1 MKRILS
7 VLMVALVWM
16 ALAIPASAVENE
28 FGGYWRTRVIGMQDF
43 NGTDIG
49 TTSYVDTRTRLY
61 YTAKFS
67 DKFKFVNKF
76 EIDTYWGDTDG
87 GDIGADG
94 RGIST
99 ANSHSHTATLDDDG
113 NPVINK
119 SDVSINNV
127 GSGLEI
133 KNSYI
138 DFSVADSNF
147 KVGIQPG
154 KIARGFIFDD
164 DFSGLTATFKVGS
177 VILPFMWMKVEE
189 DDITNAAA
197 KSERDYFAFSPVFN
211 LNETLSLNPY
221 VFFDKQQSTDTQ
233 IFYVGADINA
243 KMNNVTAWGT
253 AILEAGDRA
262 DHDCSAYLVAAGADA
277 GLVHGQFF
285 YASGNDADYAA
296 NDKGDDWNEFGVD
309 FSAGKGET
317 YYWSEIMGEGIFDG
331 TRSNNAPGTGV
342 TNIMAANVGVTVKA
356 MDKLTLTGDL
366 WYAQLAEERMVNG
379 SMEDVLGFEI
389 DLKATYMVLDNL
401 KLDVVAAYLI
411 AGDATGEED
420 PIEIGTQLSFSF

>member
-1 MKRILS
+1 MKRFFS

-16 ALAIPASAVENE
+16 ALAIPASAIENE
-28 FGGYWRTRVIGMQDF
+28 FGGYWRTRGISMQDF
-43 NGTDIG
+43 NGTDSG
-49 TTSYVDTRTRLY
+49 TSSYVDTRTRLY

-76 EIDTYWGDTDG
+76 EIDQGWGDWSASPSSVG

-94 RGIST
+94 KGI
-99 ANSHSHTATLDDDG
+99 
-113 NPVINK
+113 
-119 SDVSINNV
+119 
-127 GSGLEI
+127 LEI
-133 KNSYI
+133 KNSYA
-138 DFSVADSNF
+138 DFSVANHNF

-154 KIARGFIFDD
+154 KIARGFLFDD
-164 DFSGLTATFKVGS
+164 DFAGLTATCTLDKIS
-177 VILPFMWMKVEE
+177 LPFYWMKVSDEE
-189 DDITNAAA
+189 LPSNAAPT
-197 KSERDYFAFSPVFN
+197 EREYFAVSPVFN
-211 LNETLSLNPY
+211 LSSTLSLNPY
-221 VFFDKQQSTDTQ
+221 LLFDKEQGTDTTV
-233 IFYVGADINA
+233 YYLGADVNA
-243 KMNNVTAWGT
+243 KVDAVTAWGT
-253 AILEAGDRA
+253 FIYQTGETNNNDT
-262 DHDCSAYLVAAGADA
+262 SAFLLGAGADA

-285 YASGNDADYAA
+285 YASGDDDAA
-296 NDKGDDWNEFGVD
+296 DDEQNAFGLHFPV
-309 FSAGKGET
+309 GRGQT
-317 YYWSEIMGEGIFDG
+317 YYWSEIMGEGIFDA
-331 TRSNNAPGTGV
+331 TRSNNAPGTKISDV
-342 TNIMAANVGVTVKA
+342 AAANVGVTVKA